1 MNDHQKKEVFRWCG
15 MGFGLAIAIDTT
27 VYENKI
33 GVPKIRKKYGTIKLL
48 IFQYCNNLL
57 RSLYNV

>member
-1 MNDHQKKEVFRWCG
+1 MNDHQKEEVFRWCG

-33 GVPKIRKKYGTIKLL
+33 GVPKIRK
-48 IFQYCNNLL
+48 NLGQL
-57 RSLYNV
+57 NC